1 MTHDV
6 DDEIDEDSEVNFCI
20 RKNQRKR
27 KAILDSQSQG
37 SDSEVC
43 QGAETSS
50 INENS
55 GKYCSNTKYYY
66 EFLFFIF
73 YFYFFFLWFSGVE
86 LDALD

>member
-43 QGAETSS
+43 QGTETSS

-66 EFLFFIF
+66 VRYSYTTYTTLYIV
-73 YFYFFFLWFSGVE
+73 S
-86 LDALD
+86 